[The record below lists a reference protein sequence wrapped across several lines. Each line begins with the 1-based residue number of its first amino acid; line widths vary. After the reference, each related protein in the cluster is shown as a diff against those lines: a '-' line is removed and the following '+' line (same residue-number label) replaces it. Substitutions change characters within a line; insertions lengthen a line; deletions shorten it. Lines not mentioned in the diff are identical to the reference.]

1 MERQKHIME
10 ATTTIHRD
18 PSGVEM
24 VPVSKKI
31 LWAGRIV
38 SALPVLMLLMSGI
51 TKVMKPPF
59 VMEGFKHL
67 GLPEHLALGLGIL
80 ELVMCPLNSYTL
92 AAMDFWLG
100 RGVSDEHIRRGSVR
114 SEQRSMSQKDMP
126 PFGLRRVWLL
136 ASLRL
141 SHSPTARDAPS
152 LRLASSQTWRNQCV
166 DI

>member
-1 MERQKHIME
+1 
-10 ATTTIHRD
+10 
-18 PSGVEM
+18 M

-80 ELVMCPLNSYTL
+80 ELACTLVYVIPQTAVLGAILLTGYLGGAVVSHLRVGDQFIGPIIFGVLLWAGLFLRDKRLRVLIPL
-92 AAMDFWLG
+92 
-100 RGVSDEHIRRGSVR
+100 R
-114 SEQRSMSQKDMP
+114 S
-126 PFGLRRVWLL
+126 
-136 ASLRL
+136 
-141 SHSPTARDAPS
+141 
-152 LRLASSQTWRNQCV
+152 
-166 DI
+166 